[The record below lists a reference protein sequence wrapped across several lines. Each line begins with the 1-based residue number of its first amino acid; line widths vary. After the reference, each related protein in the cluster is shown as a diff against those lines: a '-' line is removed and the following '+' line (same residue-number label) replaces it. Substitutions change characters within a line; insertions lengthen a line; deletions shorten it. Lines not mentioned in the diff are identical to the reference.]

1 MDTFFPVGPLGQGWI
16 LPLQFIRSGR
26 DVYFLYSLF
35 TRAAMNTFFPVGPLG
50 QGWILPLLRIHLGRD
65 KYFLC
70 SLSTIR
76 DKYFSWFTWAA
87 MNTSFPVDSLGQRW
101 KLPFQLI
108 RSGSDEYLL
117 SSYQLGQDEYFPSC
131 LSPRS
136 RDAYFLYSLS
146 TLAGMNTSFA
156 VYLLRQGWILPL
168 QFIFSG
174 KDE

>member
-1 MDTFFPVGPLGQGWI
+1 
-16 LPLQFIRSGR
+16 
-26 DVYFLYSLF
+26 
-35 TRAAMNTFFPVGPLG
+35 MNTFFPVGPLG
-50 QGWILPLLRIHLGRD
+50 QRWILPLPRISLGRD

-76 DKYFSWFTWAA
+76 DKYSLSILFTWAGMNTFFSVDSLGQRWILPFQFFHSGR
-87 MNTSFPVDSLGQRW
+87 MNTSFPVDSLRQRW